1 VSRASDEFGES
12 QGSQGFPGDSFG
24 QRKEVSPSWR
34 VRKLNDI
41 KIIDVSYW
49 HWKSSVLAAVLQL
62 HFD

>member
-1 VSRASDEFGES
+1 VSRVSDEFGES
-12 QGSQGFPGDSFG
+12 QASQGFPGDLFG

-41 KIIDVSYW
+41 KTIDVSY
-49 HWKSSVLAAVLQL
+49 WKSSVLAAVLQL